1 MFRNQEQN
9 DNELVQCFIEGDQN
23 SLEILI
29 HRHKRRVYSYI
40 LLIVKNQELAEDIF
54 QETFIK
60 VIRSL
65 KRGKYVENGKFISWV
80 LRISH
85 NLIIDHFR
93 KEKLQGTVSNDSLDV
108 DIFNSQKFSDFT
120 IEDEM

>member
-1 MFRNQEQN
+1 MFKPNVLN
-9 DNELVQCFIEGDQN
+9 DNELVQRFIEGDQN

-29 HRHKRRVYSYI
+29 HRHKSRVYSYI

-65 KRGKYVENGKFISWV
+65 KRGQIRREREVYF
-80 LRISH
+80 L
-85 NLIIDHFR
+85 
-93 KEKLQGTVSNDSLDV
+93 GTA
-108 DIFNSQKFSDFT
+108 DFA
-120 IEDEM
+120 

>member
-1 MFRNQEQN
+1 MFKETLLN
-9 DNELVQCFIEGDQN
+9 DNELVQQFIAGDQN

-29 HRHKRRVYSYI
+29 QRHKSRVFSYI

-65 KRGKYVENGKFISWV
+65 NVVNTSKTG
-80 LRISH
+80 
-85 NLIIDHFR
+85 NLFHGYFA
-93 KEKLQGTVSNDSLDV
+93 
-108 DIFNSQKFSDFT
+108 
-120 IEDEM
+120 